1 MSAPPSRLTM
11 LRLHS
16 LTALAL
22 ALCASAPSA
31 SPQGWPFG
39 SSEGGANRNRD
50 LYNLGLLGAKASDAI
65 KGEPR
70 AESGMR
76 KVETSGDRGD
86 DAGPTELRIEC
97 LFPGGPAERAGL
109 QVGDVLVGVGK
120 SKFDDGSSGPLADA
134 ILKAWSGKKETT
146 LALRVRRE
154 GERGVLE
161 LEAPVEP
168 LGKWFAKPTKDEAR
182 VQLATPALGW
192 LAEQQQGDG
201 GFRETLSG
209 RNGAVV
215 LASMAGLAWIAGG
228 SSLDE
233 GPHAEHLAKAVEF
246 VTQNVGA
253 QSALGGGSG
262 ANWNQ
267 ENWGWVHAGI
277 FLGELHQ
284 VSPKEDLVA
293 ALTRVV
299 EALQSKQEQTGGFAH
314 GPGGPNALGYVELN
328 IVGGLALMALG
339 LAQQAGC
346 ELDEDRLEAL
356 KGYIEESSSDG
367 VGYST
372 KDGQRGQGNI
382 GRTAA
387 TWLGLRALGEGKGK
401 LASRFGGY
409 VKRNAGQV
417 LDGHASLM
425 QHILLAGLAAQA
437 QGGGALKLFWSELER
452 DLLLAL
458 SPDGTFQPRPWHESL
473 SMASN
478 SDATFGDVWTT
489 SAWVLVLLG
498 SPRKEGGGLAGLL
511 GN

>member
-1 MSAPPSRLTM
+1 M
-11 LRLHS
+11 LRLSS
-16 LTALAL
+16 LSALAL
-22 ALCASAPSA
+22 VVLAAAPSA
-31 SPQGWPFG
+31 APQSWPFG
-39 SSEGGANRNRD
+39 VTEGGANRNRD
-50 LYNLGLLGAKASDAI
+50 LYNLGLLGAKASDAVN
-65 KGEPR
+65 GEPR

-86 DAGPTELRIEC
+86 DSGPTELRIEC
-97 LFPGGPAERAGL
+97 LFPGGPAEQAGL

-120 SKFDDGSSGPLADA
+120 AKFDDGSSQPLADA
-134 ILKAWSGKKETT
+134 ILKAWSAKKEST

-161 LEAPVEP
+161 LEAPVVP
-168 LGKWFAKPTKDEAR
+168 LGKWFGKPTKEEAR
-182 VQLATPALGW
+182 VQLAKPALVW

-209 RNGAVV
+209 KNGAVV
-215 LASMAGLAWIAGG
+215 LTSMAGLAWIAGG

-233 GPHAEHLAKAVEF
+233 GPHAEQLARAVEF
-246 VTQNVGA
+246 VTANVGA
-253 QSALGGGSG
+253 QSSLGGGSG

-277 FLGELHQ
+277 FLGELHR
-284 VSPKEDLVA
+284 VSPREDLVT
-293 ALTRVV
+293 ALARVV
-299 EALQSKQEQTGGFAH
+299 EALQSKQEASGGFAH

-346 ELDEDRLEAL
+346 ELEEARLAAL
-356 KGYIEESSSDG
+356 QDYIDASSSDG

-401 LASRFGGY
+401 LASRFGGH
-409 VKRNAGQV
+409 VKRNAGEV
-417 LDGHASLM
+417 LEGHASLM

-437 QGGGALKLFWSELER
+437 QGGGAEKGYWQALER

-478 SDATFGDVWTT
+478 SDVTFGDVWTT
-489 SAWVLVLLG
+489 AAWTLVLIG
-498 SPRKEGGGLAGLL
+498 RPRKDGGGLVGLC
-511 GN
+511 GS

>member
-1 MSAPPSRLTM
+1 MFRLS
-11 LRLHS
+11 S
-16 LTALAL
+16 LTVLAL
-22 ALCASAPSA
+22 ALLAGGSLAAPQS
-31 SPQGWPFG
+31 WPFG
-39 SSEGGANRNRD
+39 VSEGGASRNRD
-50 LYNLGLLGAKASDAI
+50 LYNLGLLGAKASDAVN
-65 KGEPR
+65 GEPR

-86 DAGPTELRIEC
+86 DSGPTELRIEC
-97 LFPGGPAERAGL
+97 LFPGGPAEQAGL

-120 SKFDDGSSGPLADA
+120 AKFEDGSSQVLADA
-134 ILKAWSGKKETT
+134 ILKAWSGKKEST
-146 LALRVRRE
+146 LDLRVRRE
-154 GERGVLE
+154 GERGLLV
-161 LEAPVEP
+161 LEAPVSP
-168 LGKWFAKPTKDEAR
+168 LGKWFAKPTREEGR
-182 VQLATPALGW
+182 VLLATPALDW
-192 LAEQQQGDG
+192 LAEQQQTDG

-209 RNGAVV
+209 KNGAVV
-215 LASMAGLAWIAGG
+215 LTSMAGLAWIAGG
-228 SSLDE
+228 SSLE
-233 GPHAEHLAKAVEF
+233 SGPHSEQLAKAVEF
-246 VTQNVGA
+246 VTTNMGA
-253 QSALGGGSG
+253 QSSLGGSSG

-277 FLGELHQ
+277 FLGELHRA
-284 VSPKEDLVA
+284 SPSEDLVS
-293 ALTRVV
+293 ALMRVV
-299 EALQSKQEQTGGFAH
+299 EALQSKQEASGGLAH

-346 ELDEDRLEAL
+346 ELDQDRLQALEA
-356 KGYIEESSSDG
+356 YIEESSSDG

-401 LASRFGGY
+401 LASRFSGY

-417 LDGHASLM
+417 LEGHASLM
-425 QHILLAGLAAQA
+425 QHILFAGLAAQA
-437 QGGGALKLFWSELER
+437 QGGGAEKLYWNELER

-478 SDATFGDVWTT
+478 SDVTFGDVWTT
-489 SAWVLVLLG
+489 SAWTLVLLG
-498 SPRKEGGGLAGLL
+498 NPRKSGGGLAGLF
-511 GN
+511 GS